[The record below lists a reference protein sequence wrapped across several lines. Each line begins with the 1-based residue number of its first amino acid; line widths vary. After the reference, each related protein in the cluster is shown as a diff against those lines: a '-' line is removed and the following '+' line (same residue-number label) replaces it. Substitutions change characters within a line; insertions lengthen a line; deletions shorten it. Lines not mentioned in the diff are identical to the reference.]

1 MLKRM
6 PRGARAVLAGAVT
19 VVALA
24 AGGVAAFA
32 QGGTPPTLTL
42 AFGADGKLTFSGAE
56 GIVGKAATVAVSS
69 ADPKKKAEHAAAL
82 VRLEPGVTPEQFAA
96 AAAKAKSFEDI
107 DGVGVI
113 DSFVGAPPKGAP
125 PQTSVTKI
133 VAGAT
138 YVVLDFS
145 GEQPIPVG
153 TFVAGKVSPSVKLP
167 TVDFST
173 SVKEYKFTAK
183 TLPRKGTI
191 RITNRGK
198 QYHEMIGFHVRKGV
212 DPKSIVGRLQQGK
225 EPKKGT
231 TDGEAFLL
239 APVGPGAVNQA
250 EFTIERGT
258 YVFTCFLADSKG
270 RPHSTQGMNKVITV
284 K

>member
-1 MLKRM
+1 MVKRM

-19 VVALA
+19 AVALA
-24 AGGVAAFA
+24 VGGVAAFA
-32 QGGTPPTLTL
+32 QGGAPPALNL
-42 AFGADGKLTFSGAE
+42 AFGADGKLTFTGAE
-56 GIVGKAATVAVSS
+56 GIAGKAATVVVSN
-69 ADPKKKAEHAAAL
+69 ADRKKKAEHAAAL
-82 VRLEPGVTPEQFAA
+82 VRLEPGVTLEQFAA
-96 AAAKAKSFEDI
+96 AAAKAKGFDDI
-107 DGVGVI
+107 EGIGVV

-125 PQTSVTKI
+125 PFSSVTKI

-145 GEQPIPVG
+145 GEQPIPAG
-153 TFVAGKVSPSVKLP
+153 SFVAGKASPSVKLP
-167 TVDFST
+167 EVDFST
-173 SVKEYKFTAK
+173 SVKEYKFTAR

-198 QYHEMIGFHVRKGV
+198 EYHEMIGVHVRKGV
-212 DPKSIVGRLQQGK
+212 DPKSIVGRLEQGK
-225 EPKKGT
+225 EPRKGT

-250 EFTIERGT
+250 DFTLRRGT
-258 YVFTCFLADSKG
+258 YVFTCFLPDSKG
-270 RPHSTQGMNKVITV
+270 RPHSTRGMNKVIRV